1 MSDPGPS
8 DLKRVLGRFD
18 LVLLFVV
25 AITNLNVVPVVA
37 ANGPF
42 TLWLWLLALALFF
55 WPQGI
60 AVLELSRRHPEEG
73 GVYVWTK
80 AAFGDFHG
88 FLSGWCY
95 WTNNVFYVPTV
106 LLYLVGVVVFVW
118 PGAAAR
124 ADDRAFAFVVSTFL
138 LWLIVWLNVR
148 GLGVGKWVNNAG
160 GIGTRSR
167 PSPSSPW
174 PRRAPTHGSAL
185 SAGDLLPASLDFRMV
200 SSFGVICF
208 ALVGLGSPR
217 SWAGRSATPT
227 GTSARRPMGGRDLR
241 PPLRPGLL
249 AVLLAVPAS
258 GE

>member
-1 MSDPGPS
+1 MTDPGPS
-8 DLKRVLGRFD
+8 GLKRVLGRVD

-106 LLYLVGVVVFVW
+106 LLYLVGVVVFVFG
-118 PGAAAR
+118 PAVAAR
-124 ADDRAFAFVVSTFL
+124 ADDRAFAFTVSTVL
-138 LWLIVWLNVR
+138 LWLIVWLNTR
-148 GLGVGKWVNNAG
+148 GLGVGRWVNNAG
-160 GIGTRSR
+160 GIGTAIASLALIALGGGAPSRPTAR
-167 PSPSSPW
+167 PSP
-174 PRRAPTHGSAL
+174 
-185 SAGDLLPASLDFRMV
+185 PATF
-200 SSFGVICF
+200 
-208 ALVGLGSPR
+208 SPR
-217 SWAGRSATPT
+217 AS
-227 GTSARRPMGGRDLR
+227 TSAWCRPS
-241 PPLRPGLL
+241 
-249 AVLLAVPAS
+249 A
-258 GE
+258 